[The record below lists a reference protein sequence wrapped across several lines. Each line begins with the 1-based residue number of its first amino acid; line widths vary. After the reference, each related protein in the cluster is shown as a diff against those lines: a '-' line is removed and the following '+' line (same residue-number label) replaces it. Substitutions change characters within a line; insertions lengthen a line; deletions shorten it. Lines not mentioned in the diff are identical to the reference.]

1 MAPLIATVRASFP
14 VRLAQAYAK
23 AGAGYFAG
31 TLAFNMFIS
40 MFPLILG
47 MLSVLGLLLRDP
59 GLQRQLETSVAGF
72 FPSDARPSLLAAM
85 AAVREHSGLLG
96 LVGIA
101 GMLWSGSN
109 LFVAMEFVLDRI
121 FGAEDR
127 GFLRKRA
134 MALLM
139 TVLFIV
145 AVVVTVFV
153 NTVMAL
159 VGNLPWLGA
168 VTGAAVWVLFLVI
181 LYRIVPNRTFRL
193 SQIWGGALLAGVLM
207 EALTLLWPVYTALS
221 HGFSAYGATFAL
233 FFLLATWLYFL
244 CQLILLG
251 AVANRMRSGTPAEAG
266 AMASPDG
273 GVVATDQTRAVDE
286 AAERSESRTGPPSG
300 Q

>member
-1 MAPLIATVRASFP
+1 MAGLTATIRRSFP

-23 AGAGYFAG
+23 ADAGHFAG
-31 TLAFNMFIS
+31 ALAFNMFIS

-47 MLSVLGLLLRDP
+47 MLSILGLLLRDAS
-59 GLQRQLETSVAGF
+59 LQQQVETSVVDF
-72 FPSDARPSLLAAM
+72 FPSDARTSLLAAM
-85 AAVREHSGLLG
+85 NGVRQHSGVLG

-109 LFVAMEFVLDRI
+109 LFVSMEFALDRI
-121 FGAEDR
+121 FGAGDR

-145 AVVVTVFV
+145 AVVGTVFV
-153 NTVMAL
+153 NAVMARL
-159 VGNLPWLGA
+159 GSVPWLGA
-168 VTGAAVWVLFLVI
+168 VTGAVVWILFLMV

-193 SQIWGGALLAGVLM
+193 AQIWGGAVIAGVLM
-207 EALTLLWPVYTALS
+207 EVLTLLWPVYTALA

-251 AVANRMRSGTPAEAG
+251 AVANRMRLGPPPEAG

-273 GVVATDQTRAVDE
+273 GPVATDQARAVDE
-286 AAERSESRTGPPSG
+286 VAERI
-300 Q
+300 

>member
-1 MAPLIATVRASFP
+1 MAALISTIRRSFP
-14 VRLAQAYAK
+14 VRLAQAYGK
-23 AGAGYFAG
+23 ADAGHFAG

-59 GLQRQLETSVAGF
+59 SLQHRVETSVAGF

-85 AAVREHSGLLG
+85 TGVRQHSGLLG

-109 LFVAMEFVLDRI
+109 LFVAMEFVLDRV
-121 FGAEDR
+121 FGTGDR

-153 NTVMAL
+153 NAVMAL
-159 VGNLPWLGA
+159 LGSVPWLGA
-168 VTGAAVWVLFLVI
+168 VTGAVVWILFLMI

-193 SQIWGGALLAGVLM
+193 SQIWGGAVLAGVLM
-207 EALTLLWPVYTALS
+207 EVLTLLWPLYTAVS
-221 HGFSAYGATFAL
+221 RGFGAYGATFAL

-251 AVANRMRSGTPAEAG
+251 AVANRMRLGAPAEAG

-273 GVVATDQTRAVDE
+273 GPVSTDQARAVDE
-286 AAERSESRTGPPSG
+286 VAERASR
-300 Q
+300 

>member
-14 VRLAQAYAK
+14 VRLAQAYGK

-59 GLQRQLETSVAGF
+59 ALQRQVETSVAGF

-85 AAVREHSGLLG
+85 ATVREHSGLLG

-139 TVLFIV
+139 TVLFTV

-153 NTVMAL
+153 NAVMAL
-159 VGNLPWLGA
+159 LGNLPWLGA
-168 VTGAAVWVLFLVI
+168 VTGAAVWVLFLLV

-193 SQIWGGALLAGVLM
+193 SQMWGGALLAG
-207 EALTLLWPVYTALS
+207 
-221 HGFSAYGATFAL
+221 G
-233 FFLLATWLYFL
+233 
-244 CQLILLG
+244 
-251 AVANRMRSGTPAEAG
+251 
-266 AMASPDG
+266 PDG
-273 GVVATDQTRAVDE
+273 GAHPLLALLYGALAQLQPRRWRCRHGSRQRSPAPRPPPP
-286 AAERSESRTGPPSG
+286 ERGPPG
-300 Q
+300 ADQRRG